1 VNKEIRWRIITLQ
14 TIMVVVLAAAGGFA
28 VAEGNFGIN
37 MIKDE
42 LVAQQITFPTTAQ
55 LANDKE
61 TATYGSDF
69 TQYAGQNLDNGAKA
83 QAYANHYLAVHL
95 NGVANGQTYS
105 QVSGQAQ
112 ALNGQI
118 ANTPATDPNYA
129 ALQTKLATANGQANT
144 LFKGEALRSM
154 LLNAYGWY
162 TVSTYTM
169 YMGFVLLIAGLAA
182 LGALVFELFVAGRK
196 PETFKVAQKIAA

>member
-1 VNKEIRWRIITLQ
+1 VNTEIRWRFVTLQ
-14 TIMVVVLAAAGGFA
+14 AILVIVLAAAGGFA
-28 VAEGNFGIN
+28 IAEGNFATSTV
-37 MIKDE
+37 KDE
-42 LVAQQITFPTTAQ
+42 LVGQQITFPTTAQ
-55 LANDKE
+55 LASDKE

-69 TQYAGQNLDNGAKA
+69 TQYAGQTVDNGPKA
-83 QAYANHYLAVHL
+83 QAYANHYIAVHL

-105 QVSGQAQ
+105 QVSGQAM
-112 ALNGQI
+112 AVSGQI
-118 ANTPATDPNYA
+118 ASTPATDPGYA
-129 ALQTKLATANGQANT
+129 ALQTKLATLNGQANT

-162 TVSTYTM
+162 QVGTYTI
-169 YMGFVLLIAGLAA
+169 YMGFGLLVAALAA